1 MIKIGKDIRVEVS
14 EFKGKKYV
22 GIRKWY
28 EKDGK
33 MLPGKGISM
42 NVETWNDFVSKWDSI
57 KEDVKGGLS

>member
-1 MIKIGKDIRVEVS
+1 MIEIGNDIRVEVS
-14 EFKGKKYV
+14 EFKGKKYI

-42 NVETWNDFVSKWDSI
+42 TPEAWNEFVSKWDEI
-57 KEDVKGGLS
+57 KKDVAGAL

>member
-42 NVETWNDFVSKWDSI
+42 TPSEWGEFAARF
-57 KEDVKGGLS
+57 EDVKKDIEGSF